1 MISTTYIEI
10 ALQKGFDKVL
20 YLFPASDE
28 TFVLLVHR
36 NSGTDVL
43 VHCDSYGKALKEVVF
58 EEVVSSLAVPSGK
71 EAIVLRTRKN
81 CIFHMELEDYAT
93 KEIPFQFMQEDTE
106 LSKIHC
112 FS

>member
-1 MISTTYIEI
+1 M
-10 ALQKGFDKVL
+10 QKGFDKVL
-20 YLFPASDE
+20 YLFPADHE

-36 NSGTDVL
+36 ESGADVL
-43 VHCDSYGKALKEVVF
+43 VHCDSYGKAIKEIVF
-58 EEVVSSLAVPSGK
+58 EEVVSSLAVPSGN

-81 CIFHMELEDYAT
+81 CIFHMELEEYRT
-93 KEIPFQFMQEDTE
+93 TEVPFQFMQEDTE